1 MLYTVISRSGI
12 KQNVLSFFCFLLHI
26 LLINAK
32 RLKTLQFQVLFLCAV
47 FNLWRRSVHLR
58 KKGTEV
64 LNCFAKAL
72 FSGTV
77 VVFFI
82 LAIHE
87 GITVVCVST
96 KGFIFVQAKD
106 HCMPKLWILGCE
118 GQCFKPASVSTAERV
133 PWGFQQSRGTHC
145 GIPVGFLV

>member
-1 MLYTVISRSGI
+1 MLYTVISCSGI
-12 KQNVLSFFCFLLHI
+12 KQNVLSFFLFPSSYSSNQCQKIKNLTVSG
-26 LLINAK
+26 A
-32 RLKTLQFQVLFLCAV
+32 FLCAV
-47 FNLWRRSVHLR
+47 FNLWCRSVHLR

-118 GQCFKPASVSTAERV
+118 GQRFKPASVSTAERV